1 MKIMKINL
9 VLLLFFPL
17 FFFAQQ
23 SAGIY
28 TISFPISQK
37 LLQATRVQTTT
48 NGGSLGF
55 VNSPGNLGFN
65 NNLIP
70 PFAPFLH
77 DSVRLTLEKFV
88 GEVLSSETV
97 CIYRMNKKNEVVS
110 SSSFPGSIRGLP
122 RNNLRNAINFYEKDF
137 YVRIKVRFGGYS
149 LTSPSLFGFQK
160 GHIQPTVKIRIRAYN
175 VERKKIYSRK
185 ISYSNFP
192 KLKNTQFTVGFGTNT
207 KVIQQEILSSD
218 MIFSMLKETIN
229 VYKKKYLNQE

>member
-70 PFAPFLH
+70 PFATFLH

-88 GEVLSSETV
+88 GEVLSTETV

-110 SSSFPGSIRGLP
+110 SSSFPGNIRGLP

-137 YVRIKVRFGGYS
+137 YVRVKVRFGGYS
-149 LTSPSLFGFQK
+149 LSSPSLFGFQK
-160 GHIQPTVKIRIRAYN
+160 GHIQPIVKIRIRAYN

>member
-1 MKIMKINL
+1 MKINL
-9 VLLLFFPL
+9 VLILFFPL

-122 RNNLRNAINFYEKDF
+122 RNNLSNAINFYEKDLGIF
-137 YVRIKVRFGGYS
+137 YKHFYKS
-149 LTSPSLFGFQK
+149 LYKSLNFCDNQF
-160 GHIQPTVKIRIRAYN
+160 RN
-175 VERKKIYSRK
+175 
-185 ISYSNFP
+185 ISQ
-192 KLKNTQFTVGFGTNT
+192 T
-207 KVIQQEILSSD
+207 
-218 MIFSMLKETIN
+218 FSTFFIIP
-229 VYKKKYLNQE
+229 